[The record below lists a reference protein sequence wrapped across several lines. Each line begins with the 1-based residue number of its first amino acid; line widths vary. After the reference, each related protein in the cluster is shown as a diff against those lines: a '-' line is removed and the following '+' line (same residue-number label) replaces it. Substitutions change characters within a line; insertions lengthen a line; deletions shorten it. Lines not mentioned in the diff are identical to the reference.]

1 MFASVWAKGIQVTME
16 SGSTDGRPLAYVLDD
31 EEAVA
36 TMICKQLTML
46 GLEAWQFGEP
56 TRFFKSL
63 RVSRPK
69 LVVVD
74 LALGRSDAVEVLR
87 QLQELKFSGKVLLVS
102 GRDER
107 TMSDIEKIGRA
118 RGLAMHPSL
127 KKPCRTVVLKSRWLK
142 EPARADATS
151 AAKPSARV
159 SVALAEAIREGWL
172 EVWYQP
178 KIKLKSLTVFGAE
191 ALIRARHPS
200 HGVVIPVDLL
210 PPANDPLY
218 LPLSIFILHTV
229 MKDWRLFTKQ
239 GYPLKLAINVPASV
253 LGTRSFVNEVRQSI
267 SYDRSFPGLIIE
279 ITEDEVIADLDGICE
294 VIAQLKLHN
303 TTISI
308 DDFGSA
314 HSSLSRVKDLPF
326 SEIKLDR
333 SFVTGCASDPLKRG
347 LCQTVVDLAHRFQAS
362 TCAEG
367 IETIEDLRCLVSMG
381 FDSGQGYLF
390 AKPMPMDDF
399 LNSLQ
404 SRPFEPL
411 PDVQR
416 RAKA

>member
-1 MFASVWAKGIQVTME
+1 MQ
-16 SGSTDGRPLAYVLDD
+16 
-31 EEAVA
+31 
-36 TMICKQLTML
+36 

-56 TRFFKSL
+56 AQFFKSL

-69 LVVVD
+69 LVVLD
-74 LALGRSDAVEVLR
+74 LALGKSDAVEVLQ

-107 TMSDIEKIGRA
+107 TISDIEKIGRM
-118 RGLAMHPSL
+118 RGLAMLPSL
-127 KKPCRTVVLKSRWLK
+127 PKPFRAVDLKSRWLQ
-142 EPARADATS
+142 EPARAETAS
-151 AAKPSARV
+151 AAKPSGRI
-159 SVALAEAIREGWL
+159 SIALADAIREGWL

-178 KIKLKSLTVFGAE
+178 KINLRSLTVFGAE

-200 HGVVIPVDLL
+200 HGVIGPADLL
-210 PPANDPLY
+210 PPAGDPLY
-218 LPLSIFILHTV
+218 LPLSIFILHSV
-229 MKDWRLFTKQ
+229 MKDWRLFAEQ
-239 GYPLKLAINVPASV
+239 GYPLKLAINAPASV
-253 LGTRSFVNEVRQSI
+253 IGMRSFVDEVRQSI
-267 SYDRSFPGLIIE
+267 SYDRNFPGLIIE
-279 ITEDEVIADLDGICE
+279 ITEDEVIADLEGIGE
-294 VIAQLKLHN
+294 VIAQLSLHN

-308 DDFGSA
+308 DDFGTA

-326 SEIKLDR
+326 CEIKLDR
-333 SFVTGCASDPLKRG
+333 SFVAGCASDPLKRG

-390 AKPMPMDDF
+390 AKPMPRDDF

-404 SRPFEPL
+404 SRTFEPL
-411 PDVQR
+411 PEIQR